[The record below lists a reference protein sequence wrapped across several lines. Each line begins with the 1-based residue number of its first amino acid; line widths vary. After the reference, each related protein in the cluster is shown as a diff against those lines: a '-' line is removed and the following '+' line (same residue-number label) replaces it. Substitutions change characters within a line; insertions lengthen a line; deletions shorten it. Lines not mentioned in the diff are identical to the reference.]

1 MIKLFIQK
9 EVLTVSLNLL
19 ILFLGFFTLPYISN
33 EFIPSIEIPAVAV
46 VIPAPLIDQERQ
58 VREIILPLEKQLKS
72 DGSLENLEVRMMD
85 SKIVFVLYYSWNL
98 EASEALRKARVSFSK
113 IALPVEALAPIFVL
127 HRPSNSPVLRTVIY
141 GKEIT
146 EVSRRGRELKS
157 IIERIPGVSEVKL
170 QGSTEDAMGLFI
182 DPVNLARY
190 KINASDLVVQA
201 KEKWNLSFFKNNL
214 KSEPVSILF
223 KVEKD
228 EVGGLP
234 VQTPVGIKSLNQL
247 APVSDLN
254 RESLVTFNSGN
265 PAIVL
270 EIIKSPGA
278 DTVTIADEAL
288 GKIENNFKAIK
299 DKTLNFKVVYNESE
313 KIQESQN
320 SLFENFAIGVVL
332 NSLILMFFLGSGVGV
347 LVASVVFPTTIF
359 GTFFA
364 MKFLGISIN
373 LFSLNGFSLAVGM
386 ITDASIVVL
395 ESIVRR
401 VQKGEKLFE
410 ASLNGTNDVGMGVFT
425 STLTTAGVLLPIA
438 MQKNLSSKLFSDLSL
453 TVVATQ
459 IICLVAVFSLVPWLC
474 SFTLSSSDK
483 KNFVLSGLYKVSSSL
498 VNRMVTYS
506 DFIIANAVR
515 NAKFRYGFP
524 LLVLVIS
531 LGAISFM
538 PDTEFLPQVS
548 SRIYALS
555 LPLKEKDRDQVSRKY
570 AKSFSDTFQSSE
582 LVDWNLVQQTS
593 DGIEVLVGYKNA
605 MSKEAIVEQLKG
617 REFASHEVNILPV
630 GPAPAGES
638 MGFHGL
644 YFLSTKLEKEKRM
657 MLTQA
662 LCRSKG
668 VNYCLGRE
676 QKQLNRFS
684 LFPRCVSMQQA
695 GLTSIESTS
704 QLIFPIHSIDLLSFT
719 SFNLNTPFYL
729 HYDEALDIL
738 NLPLEIQ
745 GNWLISLGSLYEKS
759 LTTFDSIRMRLNGEE
774 YYPLYFRLREGTLG
788 KVDQDM
794 HKIMEEK
801 HIDSQN
807 MLGRGQLETMNETF
821 GSMIEALALAGLI
834 VFSILWIQFKS
845 FAQASVIMSTIPL
858 TLGGAILGL
867 VLMNESV
874 NASVMVGFILLVGI
888 IVNNGIFLTE
898 GTNANLKEGMDVKE
912 AVRLATEERTRP
924 ILMTSFATIF
934 GMLPT
939 LLIGGEGSELY
950 RGMAV
955 VNIFGMFVGTL
966 LSLLVTPI
974 LIMYLGCREHL
985 KREINTGAAQ

>member
-1 MIKLFIQK
+1 MIKIFIRK
-9 EVLTVSLNLL
+9 GVLTVSLNLL

-46 VIPAPLIDQERQ
+46 VIPVPLIDQERQ

-72 DGSLENLEVRMMD
+72 DGSLENIEVRMMD

-98 EASEALRKARVSFSK
+98 EASQALAKARVSFSK
-113 IALPVEALAPIFVL
+113 INLPMEALAPIFVL

-141 GKEIT
+141 GNEIT
-146 EVSRRGRELKS
+146 DVSRRGRELKS

-170 QGSTEDAMGLFI
+170 QGSTEDAMGLAI

-190 KINASDLVVQA
+190 KINASDLVIQA
-201 KEKWNLSFFKNNL
+201 KEKWNLSFFKN
-214 KSEPVSILF
+214 SENSDPVAILF

-234 VQTPVGIKSLNQL
+234 VQTPVGMKSLNQL
-247 APVSDLN
+247 APVSDLK
-254 RESLVTFNSGN
+254 RLPLVTFNSGN
-265 PAIVL
+265 PAVVL

-278 DTVTIADEAL
+278 DTVTIANDAL
-288 GKIENNFKAIK
+288 AKIENNFKSQK
-299 DKTLNFKVVYNESE
+299 ENSQQFKVVYNESE
-313 KIQESQN
+313 KIQESQD
-320 SLFENFAIGVVL
+320 SLFENFAIGIVL
-332 NSLILMFFLGSGVGV
+332 NSFILMFFLGSGVGV

-395 ESIVRR
+395 ESIVKR
-401 VQKGEKLFE
+401 VQKGENLFE
-410 ASLNGTNDVGMGVFT
+410 ASLHGTNDVGMGVFT

-474 SFTLSSSDK
+474 SFTLSASDK
-483 KNFVLSGLYKVSSSL
+483 KNFVLSGLYKVSSAI
-498 VNRMVTYS
+498 VNNMVSCSNYV
-506 DFIIANAVR
+506 IANAVR
-515 NAKFRYGFP
+515 NKKFRYGFP

-555 LPLKEKDRDQVSRKY
+555 LPLKEKDREEVSRKY
-570 AKSFSDTFQSSE
+570 AKNLSDTFQGSK

-593 DGIEVLVGYKNA
+593 DGIEVLVGYKAA
-605 MSKEAIVEQLKG
+605 MTKDAILEQLKG
-617 REFASHEVNILPV
+617 RDLASDEVNILPV

-644 YFLSTKLEKEKRM
+644 YFISSKLEHEKRTL
-657 MLTQA
+657 LTNA
-662 LCRSKG
+662 LCQSKDI
-668 VNYCLGRE
+668 NFCMGRE
-676 QKQLNRFS
+676 QKLLNRYS
-684 LFPRCVSMQQA
+684 LFPRNVSMQQA
-695 GLTSIESTS
+695 GLTSIESSS
-704 QLIFPIHSIDLLSFT
+704 QLILPIHSVDLLSFT
-719 SFNLNTPFYL
+719 SFNLNVPFYF
-729 HYDEALDIL
+729 HYEEALDLL
-738 NLPLEIQ
+738 NLPLEIK
-745 GNWLISLGSLYEKS
+745 GNWLIGLGSLYEKS
-759 LTTFDSIRMRLNGEE
+759 LSTFDSVRMRLNGEE
-774 YYPLYFRLREGTLG
+774 FYPLYFRLKEGTLG
-788 KVDQDM
+788 KVDQDLHRM
-794 HKIMEEK
+794 MEEK
-801 HIDSQN
+801 KIDSHY
-807 MLGRGQLETMNETF
+807 MIGRGQLETMNETF
-821 GSMIEALALAGLI
+821 GSMIQALALAGII

-898 GTNANLKEGMDVKE
+898 GTNANLKEGMSVKE

-974 LIMYLGCREHL
+974 LILYLGCRGNLRDES
-985 KREINTGAAQ
+985 NTGAAQ